1 MDDIMP
7 FPVQAAMPP
16 ENYGE
21 QHIACVLL
29 VDISGSMMF
38 SMDELHQGL
47 DSFRMAL
54 QQDEQACG
62 CADVSLIAF
71 NNIVQTIVPFCPASV
86 FFPPRLEAG
95 GKTCMNGAIIE
106 GLRIIEERK
115 ALYKSYGISYFRPW
129 MFLLTDGEPTDHG
142 MEGQARQMLQSAITG
157 NKINFFPM
165 GIGNKVN
172 FQKLR
177 SYAGPNGT
185 VLKASQENFHEA
197 FVWLSSSLSA
207 ISNSAGMSQATLP
220 PLPNMITVSI
230 T

>member
-7 FPVQAAMPP
+7 FSIQSAMPP

-29 VDISGSMMF
+29 VDISGSMMN
-38 SMDELHQGL
+38 SMNELHQGL

-54 QQDEQACG
+54 QQDEQASG

-71 NNIVQTIVPFCPASV
+71 NSGVQTIIPFCPASV
-86 FFPPRLEAG
+86 FSPPQLQAG
-95 GKTCMNGAIIE
+95 GGTSMNGAIIE
-106 GLRIIEERK
+106 GLRVIEERK

-129 MFLLTDGEPTDHG
+129 MFLLTDGTPTDTN

-165 GIGNKVN
+165 GIGNADL
-172 FQKLR
+172 QRLR

-185 VLKASQENFHEA
+185 VLKADQQNFREA
-197 FVWLSSSLSA
+197 FVWLSNSLSV

-230 T
+230 N